1 MGFLAKILGVDSDQI
16 AKLAPVTPSCC
27 DKAVDDAADFREKV
41 EVVLEQIRPALH
53 ADGGDIRLVEV
64 IDTSIRVKLVGACDG
79 CPSAALTLRHGIEKR
94 LREAIPEF
102 EDLIP
107 F

>member
-1 MGFLAKILGVDSDQI
+1 MGFLAKILGVDSEQI
-16 AKLAPVTPSCC
+16 AKRAPVTPSCC
-27 DKAVDDAADFREKV
+27 SNVVDNGANFGEKV
-41 EVVLEQIRPALH
+41 EAVLEEIRPALH

-64 IDTSIRVKLVGACDG
+64 VGHSIRVKLVGACDG